1 MTVPEMRVAMSSAWP
16 QHVYEV
22 QLGGRAAA
30 TLSAMCTTAWETGE
44 RSTAT
49 RMTDSTGVSPFVELT
64 MASSV
69 ARVVNLLYAG
79 LRRMSV
85 QNACRSNAM

>member
-1 MTVPEMRVAMSSAWP
+1 
-16 QHVYEV
+16 
-22 QLGGRAAA
+22 
-30 TLSAMCTTAWETGE
+30 
-44 RSTAT
+44 
-49 RMTDSTGVSPFVELT
+49 MTDSTGVSPFVELT